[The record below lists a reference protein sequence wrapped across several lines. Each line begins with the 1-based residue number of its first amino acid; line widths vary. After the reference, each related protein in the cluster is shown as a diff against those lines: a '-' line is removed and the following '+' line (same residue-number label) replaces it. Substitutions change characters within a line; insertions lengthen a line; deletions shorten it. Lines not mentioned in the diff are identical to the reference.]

1 MLPLSTAFELSST
14 FSCREQHR
22 LRVATSTKCRQSNG
36 LKSHLEGTCTI
47 SNTSHTT
54 VSNDLGLHSGG
65 VKYEHGLTGE
75 QAARG
80 DCCLEAVTDAACGI
94 TQYNTVPHG

>member
-14 FSCREQHR
+14 FSCREQYR
-22 LRVATSTKCRQSNG
+22 LRVATSTKRRQSNG

-47 SNTSHTT
+47 SNTLHTT
-54 VSNDLGLHSGG
+54 VSNLHSGG

-80 DCCLEAVTDAACGI
+80 
-94 TQYNTVPHG
+94 